1 MAETEDERQKRLQGM
16 LSKFLHKELYVV
28 VTTPVTS
35 PEIRPRLL
43 DHLDNQVKLERDG
56 VMFAAGPLFDEGG
69 EGPVAGMFVIR
80 ASSFEEARKI
90 ADSDPLHQAG
100 LRKYTIRKWQVN
112 EGQFQVRVN
121 FSDQTAVIS

>member
-1 MAETEDERQKRLQGM
+1 
-16 LSKFLHKELYVV
+16 LYVV